1 VSHEFQKAAM
11 EQSKLLLESHED
23 NNKYNDRLASMQAA
37 KVAGSKAW
45 IKEVKFL
52 FLHSATDDPARA
64 GYIQK
69 LKVHTDELEIALS
82 KLTECEIAIVES
94 ATTTTTTGMRGPS
107 ISSYGIL
114 N

>member
-1 VSHEFQKAAM
+1 
-11 EQSKLLLESHED
+11 
-23 NNKYNDRLASMQAA
+23 MQAA

-114 N
+114 NQKGVYVHQSDVIFSPTGDFCIYRCLDA

>member
-1 VSHEFQKAAM
+1 
-11 EQSKLLLESHED
+11 
-23 NNKYNDRLASMQAA
+23 MQAA

-64 GYIQK
+64 GYMQK

-82 KLTECEIAIVES
+82 KLTECKIAIVES
-94 ATTTTTTGMRGPS
+94 ATTTTTTTTTRGMRGPS